1 MKPLQKRRFA
11 IIAGWIA
18 WIVFIYTDLLEEM
31 RTEGYAILSSTLGLE
46 IAEMNFW
53 VFAIPM
59 IIWYFFCGIIFP
71 IPQEK
76 IVKDLVK

>member
-31 RTEGYAILSSTLGLE
+31 RAEGYEMLSSTFGLKV
-46 IAEMNFW
+46 AEMNFW

-59 IIWYFFCGIIFP
+59 IIWYFLCGKIFP